1 MQQLTL
7 NVADTKLKVLLDF
20 LQTLDYVE
28 ILNKPK
34 INKSKMSAAEMA
46 ASFRLAAQDPEMHS
60 MVEEGLGDYIKI
72 KRYLTLQN
80 LSF

>member
-28 ILNKPK
+28 ILNTPK
-34 INKSKMSAAEMA
+34 TKKSKMSAAEMA
-46 ASFRLAAQDPEMHS
+46 VSFRIAAQDPEMQR
-60 MVEEGLGDYIKI
+60 MVEEGLEDYIKI
-72 KRYLTLQN
+72 TKP
-80 LSF
+80 

>member
-7 NVADTKLKVLLDF
+7 NVADTKLKILLDF

-34 INKSKMSAAEMA
+34 IKKSKMSAAEMA

-60 MVEEGLGDYIKI
+60 MVEEGLADYIKI
-72 KRYLTLQN
+72 TKP
-80 LSF
+80 